1 MKNRGPAAIIAL
13 TIVTIGIYGIYWMV
27 STKNEMNRLG
37 AKIPTAW
44 LIIIPFVNIW
54 WLWKYSEG
62 VEKVTNAKMSGVMA
76 FVLLWL
82 ISIIGMV
89 IVQLEFNK
97 LGQGATASAG
107 ATDTPSPAPADNGPA
122 PDNSFG
128 GAPDSTSSTPSSTET
143 ASASPSDSS
152 SDDSTTT
159 PPATPVV

>member
-1 MKNRGPAAIIAL
+1 MKNRSPAAIIGL
-13 TIVTIGIYGIYWMV
+13 TIITLGIYTIYWSV

-37 AKIPTAW
+37 AQIPTAW
-44 LIIIPFVNIW
+44 LIIVPFVNIW

-97 LGQGATASAG
+97 LGEGATATNA
-107 ATDTPSPAPADNGPA
+107 APATPPAGPA

-128 GAPDSTSSTPSSTET
+128 GPASTDPAETT
-143 ASASPSDSS
+143 ASATPT
-152 SDDSTTT
+152 DSTPPTNPT
-159 PPATPVV
+159 PPTTPVV